1 MIYIC
6 TFMYKEAVSFIKQL
20 NLKKD
25 FTHMKFDIFR
35 SEEAMLVISGI
46 GKVRAAIAVAYL
58 LGKNEPG
65 KFDLLANIGICGAGN
80 PGIAV
85 GKVFYCNKIIDNDTK
100 MTFYPD
106 MLFKHPFDEASIET
120 FSKLVSRPDE
130 ESLEGYLADM
140 EASGVFQAASV
151 FLRPHQLVF
160 IKVVSDHL
168 DVGKTDGTG
177 SKRDGYKCGKVD
189 NGIDKGIGKDTVKGD
204 IDNNKNT
211 SIDINESG
219 IDIDVCEHY
228 IDKDNI
234 NDDSTADF
242 NKIDVEKII
251 GSSAGQITCWLKETA
266 EKMAEI
272 RSKQPYG
279 GQAVLS
285 PEEQEIASRL
295 AENLKLSRTMQ
306 IQFMQ
311 MLRYCKL
318 RCGSIGHI
326 IDIYAGIKCSSKREG
341 KVYFAELKKK
351 LGLV

>member
-6 TFMYKEAVSFIKQL
+6 TSMYKEAVSFIKQL

-25 FTHMKFDIFR
+25 LTHTKFDVFT
-35 SEEAMLVISGI
+35 SEEAMLVVTGI
-46 GKVRAAIAVAYL
+46 GKVRAAMAVAYL

-130 ESLEGYLADM
+130 EILEGYLVDM

-168 DVGKTDGTG
+168 DVGKTDGAG
-177 SKRDGYKCGKVD
+177 RKRDGCKCSKAD
-189 NGIDKGIGKDTVKGD
+189 SD
-204 IDNNKNT
+204 IDN
-211 SIDINESG
+211 
-219 IDIDVCEHY
+219 IDID
-228 IDKDNI
+228 IG
-234 NDDSTADF
+234 
-242 NKIDVEKII
+242 KIM
-251 GSSAGQITCWLKETA
+251 GGNAMQITCWLKETA

-272 RSKQPYG
+272 KSKQPYG

-285 PEEQEIASRL
+285 PEEQEIAASM
-295 AENLKLSRTMQ
+295 AENLKLSRSME
-306 IQFMQ
+306 IQFME
-311 MLRYCKL
+311 MLKYCKL
-318 RCGSIGHI
+318 RCGSIGHL
-326 IDIYAGIKCSSKREG
+326 IDMYADIKCSSKREG